1 MTTEVTSKTT
11 FSGPSTRRGCDL
23 KPYDPAGIANLMET
37 VAVAMAIATAEEAE
51 KEVRTEW

>member
-1 MTTEVTSKTT
+1 VTTEVTSKTT